1 MNYEISYRE
10 KHKLNESDLT
20 VAQRTLHFIAENMRM
35 KKSISEDGYKHFQQA
50 IEALK
55 QEPCDD
61 CISRKEMLKY
71 QEYLHGKMSNEE
83 NHKLW
88 EFIKG
93 LPSVTPQEPNTW
105 SLDDA
110 REDFM
115 SDVYNTL
122 DFLPTND
129 EANQIIDSFD
139 SVASGIRQEPILDKI
154 IAEIEQVRL
163 IMDDEIKNHDR
174 KDLINFVNGL
184 NQSLMIIDKY
194 KAESE
199 VKE

>member
-1 MNYEISYRE
+1 MTRE
-10 KHKLNESDLT
+10 EAIKVLKEYLALDEDIDNEYLEAQK
-20 VAQRTLHFIAENMRM
+20 VAIKSLEEQQNPNSIRINFVGEKEAEEFN
-35 KKSISEDGYKHFQQA
+35 EY
-50 IEALK
+50 LK
-55 QEPCDD
+55 NQQEPCDD

-139 SVASGIRQEPILDKI
+139 SVTSGIRQESILDKK
-154 IAEIEQVRL
+154 R
-163 IMDDEIKNHDR
+163 DEI
-174 KDLINFVNGL
+174 L
-184 NQSLMIIDKY
+184 
-194 KAESE
+194 EE
-199 VKE
+199 KECDYDDFER